1 MSEGRDRKRLRV
13 IMVGAGRVTRD
24 LLRGLSDIW
33 QVAVVDPDPERL
45 ALAEKVRDVDAVDGD
60 GSSRVVLDLVQL
72 DRADALVAASD
83 DDAVNLEAC
92 RLAKAA
98 GVARIAAVAADPEML
113 PDYRDL
119 DVTAVSPDLLAARRV
134 EINLEPGRL
143 SSVTFAEGKA
153 EAVELRITEDSPTL
167 GRTLAELRSD
177 RWLVAAILRDGQVL
191 VPHGSNRL
199 QVGDLVTVVGA
210 AADHG
215 LIVRSF
221 VSGGGR
227 FPAGYGRQVAVAV
240 ESPDDSAQVVEA
252 VLLTRNSSAEAV
264 LLVHRDAGS
273 IGDDDR
279 RRRLDDMLVD
289 INEAA
294 GGVEVRHR
302 SVSGPPRKA
311 LATVSAEE
319 SVGVVVLPRPST
331 GPIGSRLRAPE
342 ALRLAAG
349 TGVPVLFAAGR
360 TAYRHVAVALEDQV
374 GAVAAARAAID
385 LAAVA
390 DADLTAVA
398 ALPPGPRTQRALP
411 RAVRAAERVRSEAD
425 AVGVR
430 VRRLVRRGNLVKVLE
445 EAIDADVIVM
455 AMPAVTPSLLQPT
468 VAGQLLRKSPASLL
482 LVPPPR

>member
-1 MSEGRDRKRLRV
+1 MTTDARDRKRLRV

-33 QVAVVDPDPERL
+33 HVAVVDPDPERL
-45 ALAEKVRDVDAVDGD
+45 ALAEKVRDVVAIDGD

-72 DRADALVAASD
+72 DRADALVAATN

-113 PDYRDL
+113 ADYRDL
-119 DVTAVSPDLLAARRV
+119 GVTAVSPDLLAARRV

-153 EAVELRITEDSPTL
+153 EAVELRITEESPTL

-177 RWLVAAILRDGQVL
+177 RWLVAAILRGGRVL

-210 AADHG
+210 ASDHG

-240 ESPDDSAQVVEA
+240 EGADDIAQVVEA

-264 LLVHRDAGS
+264 LLVHRGAEAA
-273 IGDDDR
+273 DDEN
-279 RRRLDDMLVD
+279 RRRLDEMLVE
-289 INEAA
+289 ISKAA
-294 GGVEVRHR
+294 GGVEVRQR
-302 SVSGPPRKA
+302 PVGGPPRKA
-311 LATVSAEE
+311 LAGVSSEE
-319 SVGVVVLPRPST
+319 SVGVVVLPRPPT
-331 GPIGSRLRAPE
+331 GPIGSRLRIPE

-349 TGVPVLFAAGR
+349 TGVPVLFSAGR
-360 TAYRHVAVALEDQV
+360 SAYRHVAVALEDQV

-385 LAAVA
+385 LAAAA

-430 VRRLVRRGNLVKVLE
+430 VRRLVRRGSLVKVLE
-445 EAIDADVIVM
+445 EGIDADVIVM
-455 AMPAVTPSLLQPT
+455 AMPSATPSPLQPT
-468 VAGQLLRKSPASLL
+468 IAGQVLRKSPASLL
-482 LVPPPR
+482 LVPAPR

>member
-1 MSEGRDRKRLRV
+1 MTGRDRKRLRV
-13 IMVGAGRVTRD
+13 IIVGAGRVTLE

-33 QVAVVDPDPERL
+33 HVAVVDPDPEAL
-45 ALAEKVRDVDAVDGD
+45 ARAEKVRDIVAIDGD
-60 GSSRVVLDLVQL
+60 GSSRVVLDLCHL
-72 DRADALVAASD
+72 DRADALVAATD

-92 RLAKAA
+92 RLAREA
-98 GVARIAAVAADPEML
+98 GVARIAAVAADPEL
-113 PDYRDL
+113 LSDYRAAE
-119 DVTAVSPDLLAARRV
+119 VAAVAPDLLAARRV

-153 EAVELRITEDSPTL
+153 EAVELLITDDSPPL
-167 GRTLAELRSD
+167 GRTLAELHSD
-177 RWLVAAILRDGQVL
+177 RWLVAAILREGQVL
-191 VPHGSNRL
+191 VPHGGNRL

-210 AADHG
+210 ATDHG

-240 ESPDDSAQVVEA
+240 ETAEDGARVVEA
-252 VLLTRNSSAEAV
+252 VQLTRNSAAEAV
-264 LLVHRDAGS
+264 LLVHRDAS
-273 IGDDDR
+273 AISDDER
-279 RRRLDDMLVD
+279 RRRLDEMLVE

-294 GGVEVRHR
+294 GGVEVRQR
-302 SVSGPPRKA
+302 PVDGAPRKA
-311 LATVSAEE
+311 LAGVAAEE
-319 SVGVVVLPRPST
+319 SVGVVVLPRPPT
-331 GPIGSRLRAPE
+331 GPIGSRVRVPE
-342 ALRLAAG
+342 SLRLAAEM
-349 TGVPVLFAAGR
+349 GVPVLFASGR
-360 TAYRHVAVALEDQV
+360 AAYRHVAVALEDAV

-411 RAVRAAERVRSEAD
+411 RAVRAAERVRIEAD

-430 VRRLVRRGNLVKVLE
+430 VRRLVRRGGLAKVLE
-445 EAIDADVIVM
+445 EATHADLIVM
-455 AMPAVTPSLLQPT
+455 AMPATTPSLLQPT
-468 VAGQLLRKSPASLL
+468 VAGQLMRKSEASLL